1 MRGRKLTPRRIVDA
15 LTILTLVL
23 LAVFGALDLLLGL
36 GVVALG
42 GVVALMVPGGPT
54 AEKSSR

>member
-1 MRGRKLTPRRIVDA
+1 VDA